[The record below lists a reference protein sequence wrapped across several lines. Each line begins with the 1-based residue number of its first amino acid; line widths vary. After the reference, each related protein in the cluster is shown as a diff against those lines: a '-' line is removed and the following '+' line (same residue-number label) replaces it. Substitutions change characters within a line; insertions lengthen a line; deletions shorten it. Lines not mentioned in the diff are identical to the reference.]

1 MKKNGIFKGIK
12 KHIVILILLSGILSF
27 FSLQIAVYISY
38 AIDGILFEQTDKIPT
53 YLIPILEMGKIKG
66 LMVLSGIIVVINLIV
81 ALGSYIRQR
90 ITTGFTLKI
99 SSNLKKMLYAHILN
113 LEYESYQSYSKVE
126 MLQRANEDAQD
137 YANFYKN
144 QFNLI
149 LDIIS
154 LSFFIVTQ
162 GISLSTSVTI
172 YLMITIVIMLLFA
185 LWYYYKMTAL
195 LENVILKKRKM
206 LGATISNINQFKFV
220 RIFNR
225 QKEEIQ
231 KYKRLNKDY
240 TEEDIKFI
248 RLILFYDIVSEHI
261 TYLSDPIIC
270 LLGGIAIMQGNM
282 TMGGLTALL
291 LLASKILMSLYSF
304 GENLEVVN
312 TFLVV
317 RQKIKKLMN
326 LKEEKIGNY
335 FYDLEGDIVFHNVSI
350 KISEKE
356 ILANLNFA
364 IKKGEKIALIGDNG
378 TGKSILAKAI
388 LGFYPVEG
396 NIYLNYHNSKQLD
409 KSNIRQYID
418 FVSGEADLFS
428 GTILDNIELDIQSTK
443 EQLLR
448 VTKQAEIQEDINKF
462 EDKYQTMVG
471 EKGVKLS
478 GGQKQRILIAR
489 ALMRNKPI
497 MIFDNAFS
505 KLDNKTSH
513 KIFKNLM
520 ENYSQTTMIF
530 ITHKLEIKD
539 YVDRMIKLEEGTS
552 EVKNNE
558 VER

>member
-1 MKKNGIFKGIK
+1 MRKNSIFKGIK

-27 FSLQIAVYISY
+27 LSLQIAVYISY
-38 AIDGILFEQTDKIPT
+38 AIDGILFEQTDKIPS

-66 LMVLSGIIVVINLIV
+66 LMVLSGMIVVINLIV

-291 LLASKILMSLYSF
+291 LFASKILMSLYSF

-378 TGKSILAKAI
+378 TGKSILAKSI

-462 EDKYQTMVG
+462 EDGYKTMVG

-497 MIFDNAFS
+497 IIFDNAFS

-520 ENYSQTTMIF
+520 EDYPETTMIF

-539 YVDRMIKLEEGTS
+539 YVDRMIKLEKGTS

>member
-1 MKKNGIFKGIK
+1 MRKNSIFKGIK

-27 FSLQIAVYISY
+27 LSLQIAVYISY
-38 AIDGILFEQTDKIPT
+38 AIDGILFEQTDKIPS

-66 LMVLSGIIVVINLIV
+66 LMVLSGMIVVINLIV

-291 LLASKILMSLYSF
+291 LFASKILMSLYSF

-378 TGKSILAKAI
+378 TGKSILAKSI

-448 VTKQAEIQEDINKF
+448 VTKQAER
-462 EDKYQTMVG
+462 
-471 EKGVKLS
+471 S
-478 GGQKQRILIAR
+478 
-489 ALMRNKPI
+489 
-497 MIFDNAFS
+497 
-505 KLDNKTSH
+505 
-513 KIFKNLM
+513 
-520 ENYSQTTMIF
+520 
-530 ITHKLEIKD
+530 
-539 YVDRMIKLEEGTS
+539 EEHTS
-552 EVKNNE
+552 ELQSPS
-558 VER
+558 

>member
-1 MKKNGIFKGIK
+1 MRKNSIFKGIK

-27 FSLQIAVYISY
+27 LSLQIAVYISY
-38 AIDGILFEQTDKIPT
+38 AIDGILFEQTDKIPS

-66 LMVLSGIIVVINLIV
+66 LMVLSGMIVVINLIV

-291 LLASKILMSLYSF
+291 LFASKILMSLYSF

-378 TGKSILAKAI
+378 TGKSILAKSI

-462 EDKYQTMVG
+462 EDGYKTMVG

-497 MIFDNAFS
+497 IIFDNAFS

-520 ENYSQTTMIF
+520 EDYPETTMIF

>member
-1 MKKNGIFKGIK
+1 MKKNSIFKGIK

-27 FSLQIAVYISY
+27 LSLQIAVYISY
-38 AIDGILFEQTDKIPT
+38 AIDGILFEQTDKIPS

-172 YLMITIVIMLLFA
+172 YLMITVVIMLLFA

-248 RLILFYDIVSEHI
+248 RLILFYDIVSEYI
-261 TYLSDPIIC
+261 TYLSEPIIC

-291 LLASKILMSLYSF
+291 LFASKILMSLYSF

-317 RQKIKKLMN
+317 RQKIRKLMN

-428 GTILDNIELDIQSTK
+428 GTILDNIELDIQSTE
-443 EQLLR
+443 EQLLK
-448 VTKQAEIQEDINKF
+448 VTKQAEIQEDISRF
-462 EDKYQTMVG
+462 EDGYKTVVG
-471 EKGVKLS
+471 EKGIKLS

-505 KLDNKTSH
+505 KLDHKTCDN
-513 KIFKNLM
+513 IFQNLM
-520 ENYSQTTMIF
+520 KDYPQTTMIF
-530 ITHKLEIKD
+530 ITHKSEIKD
-539 YVDRMIKLEEGTS
+539 YVDRTIKLEEGTS
-552 EVKNNE
+552 EVKK
-558 VER
+558 

>member
-1 MKKNGIFKGIK
+1 MRKNSIFKGIK

-27 FSLQIAVYISY
+27 LSLQIAVYISY
-38 AIDGILFEQTDKIPT
+38 AIDGILFEQTDKIPS

-66 LMVLSGIIVVINLIV
+66 LMVLSGMIVVINLIV

-261 TYLSDPIIC
+261 TYLSVPIIC

-291 LLASKILMSLYSF
+291 LFASKILMSLYSF

-378 TGKSILAKAI
+378 TGKSILAKSI

-462 EDKYQTMVG
+462 EDGYKTMVG

-497 MIFDNAFS
+497 IIFDNAFS

-520 ENYSQTTMIF
+520 EDYPETTMIF

>member
-1 MKKNGIFKGIK
+1 
-12 KHIVILILLSGILSF
+12 
-27 FSLQIAVYISY
+27 
-38 AIDGILFEQTDKIPT
+38 
-53 YLIPILEMGKIKG
+53 
-66 LMVLSGIIVVINLIV
+66 
-81 ALGSYIRQR
+81 
-90 ITTGFTLKI
+90 
-99 SSNLKKMLYAHILN
+99 
-113 LEYESYQSYSKVE
+113 
-126 MLQRANEDAQD
+126 
-137 YANFYKN
+137 
-144 QFNLI
+144 
-149 LDIIS
+149 
-154 LSFFIVTQ
+154 
-162 GISLSTSVTI
+162 
-172 YLMITIVIMLLFA
+172 MLLFA